1 MVSTPQVDGLARI
14 PGYNKYHICR
24 ILSHRT
30 ASPHA
35 LREVLVLDGGRG
47 KTMNSLV
54 DRDRELPANTVIL
67 TLGSIKP
74 NSTDPHLETKIID
87 YYNIASIYY
96 IRDIKHN
103 VT

>member
-54 DRDRELPANTVIL
+54 DRDRELPANTVNPHPRVNKTKQYRP
-67 TLGSIKP
+67 TLGDE
-74 NSTDPHLETKIID
+74 NH
-87 YYNIASIYY
+87 
-96 IRDIKHN
+96 
-103 VT
+103 